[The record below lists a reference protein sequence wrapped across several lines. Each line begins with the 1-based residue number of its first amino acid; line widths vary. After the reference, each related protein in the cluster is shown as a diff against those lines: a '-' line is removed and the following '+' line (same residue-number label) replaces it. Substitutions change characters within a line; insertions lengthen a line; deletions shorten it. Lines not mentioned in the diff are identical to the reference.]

1 MENRGQKKI
10 RVLIGEDSQF
20 VSTLIADVFKKD
32 PSIELVGVAGD
43 GHEIL
48 KKVADLKPDC
58 ITLDL
63 EMPRMN
69 GLETL
74 RYIMSEWPTPVVI
87 LSACSEKAAMKTL
100 TCLEYGAVDF
110 IPKTRNGK
118 SFSEEELLF
127 KVKMAAGAQA
137 KKVRFLPPH
146 YDFNIKRPRTKSEI
160 LEYVIVVGASSGGPR
175 ALMDIIPR
183 LPADLPAGVVVVQH
197 MPSGFTRHL
206 AERLDERS
214 KMVVREARS
223 GDVVLPGRVL
233 LAPGGNHLIFEEKD
247 GMLSV
252 VLLPRNE
259 GQRTACPSMDF
270 AMSSLAPIFKE
281 KLIGVVLTGMGRDGL
296 SGSEVLRKFGGRIIA
311 QDPATCIVSG
321 MAGSVIREGLA
332 NLVVPLDRI
341 SEAMVNEIKGF
352 KAEVKL
358 YGNQ

>member
-1 MENRGQKKI
+1 MENRGPRKI
-10 RVLIGEDSQF
+10 RVLIGEDSRF
-20 VSTLIADVFKKD
+20 VSRLIADVFEKD
-32 PSIELVGVAGD
+32 PSIELVGIAGD
-43 GHEIL
+43 GHDIL
-48 KKVADLKPDC
+48 KKVAELKPDC

-87 LSACSEKAAMKTL
+87 LSACGDKAAMKTL

-110 IPKTRNGK
+110 ISKTGNGK

-127 KVKMAAGAQA
+127 KVKMAANAHP

-146 YDFNIKRPRTKSEI
+146 YDFNIKRPRTKSEV

-183 LPADLPAGVVVVQH
+183 LPGDLPAGVVVVQH
-197 MPSGFTRHL
+197 MPSGFTRHF

-214 KMVVREARS
+214 KMVVKEAQN
-223 GDVVLPGRVL
+223 GDLLLPGRVL
-233 LAPGGNHLIFEEKD
+233 VAPGGNHLIFEEK
-247 GMLSV
+247 GEMLSG
-252 VLLPRNE
+252 VLLQRNE
-259 GQRTACPSMDF
+259 GQKTACPSMDF
-270 AMSSLAPIFKE
+270 AMSSLAPVFKD

-296 SGSEVLRKFGGRIIA
+296 SGSEVVREFGGRIIA

-321 MAGSVIREGLA
+321 MTGSVINEGLVNA
-332 NLVVPLDRI
+332 VVPLEKI
-341 SEAMVNEIKGF
+341 SEAMVNEIKRF
-352 KAEVKL
+352 KAEV
-358 YGNQ
+358 